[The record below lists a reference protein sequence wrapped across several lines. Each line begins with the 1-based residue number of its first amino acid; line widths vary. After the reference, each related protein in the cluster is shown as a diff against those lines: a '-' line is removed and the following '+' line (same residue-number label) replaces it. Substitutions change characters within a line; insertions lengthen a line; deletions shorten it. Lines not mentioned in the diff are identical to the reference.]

1 MWDKKFVSSNQA
13 ICLRNYDAVALRR
26 GQTRDAKEKK
36 KKTPGFSASPE
47 SAKVFS
53 DSWLRGYERLVRCSV
68 LIPEFPLEFV
78 VPGIT

>member
-1 MWDKKFVSSNQA
+1 MDHVIVGQIRPFVFVITMPWPCAGARQEMLKK
-13 ICLRNYDAVALRR
+13 R
-26 GQTRDAKEKK
+26 KK
-36 KKTPGFSASPE
+36 NTPGFSASPE